1 MRGHADSVTGLSL
14 SSEGSYLL
22 SNAMDNTGNFGE
34 QLFWGWGLATPD
46 GVGAFS
52 VLEFKPG
59 AHVIKEQSLLS
70 FSLHRHSV
78 PRVPPRS
85 FVSELPHICTH

>member
-34 QLFWGWGLATPD
+34 ERPGQCP
-46 GVGAFS
+46 FS
-52 VLEFKPG
+52 VD
-59 AHVIKEQSLLS
+59 
-70 FSLHRHSV
+70 
-78 PRVPPRS
+78 
-85 FVSELPHICTH
+85 T